1 MENTSKWME
10 RFLTGWKNNMKVND
24 KNCPEEHPDLLGV
37 LYRASNYR
45 HNDKIENKGNKI
57 LI

>member
-1 MENTSKWME
+1 ME
-10 RFLTGWKNNMKVND
+10 RFLAGWKNNMKVND